1 LSDVRHELATDERLL
16 RFQVSKSR
24 ETAKVKQWRIFR
36 KFAEPLDAKLYQE
49 CMRDGE
55 NAAAG
60 EQPAAAV
67 PSGQAAFDY
76 PYDVGSH
83 R

>member
-1 LSDVRHELATDERLL
+1 
-16 RFQVSKSR
+16 
-24 ETAKVKQWRIFR
+24 VKQWRIFR

-49 CMRDGE
+49 CMQGGE
-55 NAAAG
+55 DAAAG
-60 EQPAAAV
+60 MRLADADAV

-83 R
+83 Q